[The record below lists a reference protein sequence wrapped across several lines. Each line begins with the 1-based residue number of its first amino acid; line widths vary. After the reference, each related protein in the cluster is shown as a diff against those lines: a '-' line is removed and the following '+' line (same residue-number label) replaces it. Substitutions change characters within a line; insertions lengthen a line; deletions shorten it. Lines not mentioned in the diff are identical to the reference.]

1 MKQLLA
7 GSVFGH
13 GLGALGHGV
22 LGQFTGQQ
30 QTNCSLDL
38 ARGDGGAFVVLGQTG
53 SLRGNAL
60 ENVIHERVHDGH
72 GLRRD
77 TSVGVHLL
85 QDLKRCIGL
94 VGLDEME

>member
-7 GSVFGH
+7 GSVLGH

-30 QTNCSLDL
+30 ESDSSLDL
-38 ARGDGGAFVVLGQTG
+38 ARSDGGAFVVLGQTG
-53 SLRGNAL
+53 SLGGNAL
-60 ENVIHERVHDGH
+60 ENVIHKRVHDGH

-77 TSVGVHLL
+77 TSVGVHLF
-85 QDLKRCIGL
+85 QDLKRS
-94 VGLDEME
+94 LD